1 MLFQITVIHKFQYD
15 LGRTAKM
22 LKIVASLFV
31 LILIVNLVES
41 GGYDCY
47 TIFRESDRTCHRGFN
62 NKPTAEQCCEMGAEA
77 VGINGVNG
85 HCQPCWEM

>member
-1 MLFQITVIHKFQYD
+1 MYCVVSNYSHSQVSVRPRPDSKDVEDCGI
-15 LGRTAKM
+15 
-22 LKIVASLFV
+22 SLRPDSHC
-31 LILIVNLVES
+31 ES

-47 TIFRESDRTCHRGFN
+47 TIFRQSDRTCHRGFN

-77 VGINGVNG
+77 VGINGMNG